1 MLTARGFLNLFVYR
15 LPPAGLFSNRQH
27 RGDTTA
33 ENGTPLTGVGT
44 PGMLINDSAT
54 ASPNPHEHYAAIN
67 QAVMDKVWPFSALHE
82 TTIAGR
88 NVHPI
93 THHDP
98 SG

>member
-1 MLTARGFLNLFVYR
+1 
-15 LPPAGLFSNRQH
+15 
-27 RGDTTA
+27 
-33 ENGTPLTGVGT
+33 
-44 PGMLINDSAT
+44 MLINDSAT